1 MNKIELLERA
11 NGSVCTNTDEVHAE
25 VQEFY
30 QALYTSQGSGNMDE
44 LLNLVQPVVSGQMNE
59 TMDRVYT
66 EDEVKLALFQMAP
79 SKAPGVDGFTAG
91 FFQRHWDLL
100 KQDIV
105 QAVLDFLNGGVL
117 PTGMNDTSITLIPKV
132 KHPQKISQYRPISLC
147 SVLYKIGAKCIANRF
162 RGFLGDIIGEE
173 QSSFIPGHLI
183 TDNVLIAYES
193 VHVMRRRKKGRNFSC
208 AVKLDMM
215 KAYDRVEWHYLEA
228 IMSKLGFSD
237 NTVRLILK
245 CVSSVRFTVRVN
257 GELLQ
262 YFTPSRGL
270 RQGDPI
276 SPYLFLLCSQGFTAL
291 LNNFGGGHVDR
302 GIRVSS
308 QSPWIN
314 HLLFVVR

>member
-11 NGSVCTNTDEVHAE
+11 DGSVCSNTDEVHAE

-105 QAVLDFLNGGVL
+105 QAFLDFLNGGVL

-132 KHPQKISQYRPISLC
+132 KHPQKIPNIDLSPFALSFIRLGPNALQID
-147 SVLYKIGAKCIANRF
+147 SVV
-162 RGFLGDIIGEE
+162 FLGILLGK
-173 QSSFIPGHLI
+173 
-183 TDNVLIAYES
+183 NKVLL
-193 VHVMRRRKKGRNFSC
+193 FL
-208 AVKLDMM
+208 AVSLQ
-215 KAYDRVEWHYLEA
+215 
-228 IMSKLGFSD
+228 IM
-237 NTVRLILK
+237 
-245 CVSSVRFTVRVN
+245 
-257 GELLQ
+257 
-262 YFTPSRGL
+262 
-270 RQGDPI
+270 
-276 SPYLFLLCSQGFTAL
+276 FLLCMKVFM
-291 LNNFGGGHVDR
+291 
-302 GIRVSS
+302 
-308 QSPWIN
+308 W
-314 HLLFVVR
+314 